1 MTSAPCVDSS
11 WCCVREVWCVG
22 LGSQWSI
29 CCCQLF
35 SSPHKTSS
43 RDLARPSAAALFLG
57 RLPLT
62 ININDTQLSRY
73 VSSLHQSM
81 CLMEHQHQCLGV
93 YTLQTF
99 TTERNSL
106 NEPYHDAVKIDGDN
120 LNNNKRYIFIPLSL
134 ILVQNVLKQ
143 WLTKYEYYTLQFWNK
158 THIILDILMM
168 TPINIDDINMNESME
183 MMRTC
188 VVQLNISSSQDPT
201 LICTLRPAIWPT
213 AEGLVTD
220 HVINI

>member
-1 MTSAPCVDSS
+1 MSGSAASD
-11 WCCVREVWCVG
+11 
-22 LGSQWSI
+22 
-29 CCCQLF
+29 
-35 SSPHKTSS
+35 
-43 RDLARPSAAALFLG
+43 PSAAANYSPPLTKP
-57 RLPLT
+57 RAVTLPGPECCTFSGPSAFT
-62 ININDTQLSRY
+62 ININNTQLSRY

-143 WLTKYEYYTLQFWNK
+143 
-158 THIILDILMM
+158 
-168 TPINIDDINMNESME
+168 
-183 MMRTC
+183 
-188 VVQLNISSSQDPT
+188 
-201 LICTLRPAIWPT
+201 
-213 AEGLVTD
+213 
-220 HVINI
+220 